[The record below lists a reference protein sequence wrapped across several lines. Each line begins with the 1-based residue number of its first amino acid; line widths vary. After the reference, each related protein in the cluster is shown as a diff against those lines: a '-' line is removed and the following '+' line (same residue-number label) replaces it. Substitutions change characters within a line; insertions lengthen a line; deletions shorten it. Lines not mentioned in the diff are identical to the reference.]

1 MTTDHRFDGPG
12 PDAEFRA
19 ALATGRFLIQRC
31 RACGAHRFP
40 PGPVC
45 LACGSAALESVPASG
60 EGTVHSTTVVRRRPE
75 HGGDHN
81 VALIDLAEG
90 PRLMSRV
97 EGVAPDAVRIGM
109 AVHARIATEVEPVL
123 VFDVVEKKP

>member
-12 PDAEFRA
+12 PDAEFRD

-31 RACGAHRFP
+31 RACGVHRFP

-45 LACGSAALESVPASG
+45 VACGDAALKTVPASG

-75 HGGDHN
+75 EGGDHN

-109 AVHARIATEVEPVL
+109 AVRARIAAGAEPVL
-123 VFDVVEKKP
+123 VFDVVDEEP